1 VSECA
6 CGAPITWGM
15 TAEQE
20 KVPLDAVA
28 SYAGSGRYR
37 VVDFERTPWLVEPV
51 TVTAQTAAYADHR
64 QTCPRR

>member
-1 VSECA
+1 
-6 CGAPITWGM
+6 M